1 MANFKELQTEY
12 NEMIKASITEVNRI
26 IKEELPMESGFG
38 FKVKTHPTP
47 TVEQAETA
55 KQLIEDLRGNAS
67 RKRDEI
73 QKLHNMEVEG
83 KIRELGELIGSKDY
97 SKKKTADAK
106 WVILAREQ
114 SRISETLTASNFW
127 RDSHSI
133 VTTIAKWISERAAY
147 ENLKKIETERNA
159 EKLWCKQYLVEKTGL
174 TQELLNTMSEPAI
187 IELAH
192 NHMKIEYTKAN
203 ELTGEKCY
211 CEAHDENRHYH
222 FADTYWDGKQVIAFE
237 TSETY

>member
-26 IKEELPMESGFG
+26 IKEELPMESGYG
-38 FKVKTHPTP
+38 FKVKTHPMP
-47 TVEQAETA
+47 TIEQAERA

-67 RKRDEI
+67 RKREEI
-73 QKLHNMEVEG
+73 QKLHNMEVEE
-83 KIRELGELIGSKDY
+83 KIKELGDLIGSKDW
-97 SKKKTADAK
+97 SKKKTTDAK

-114 SRISETLTASNFW
+114 SRLSETLTASNFW
-127 RDSHSI
+127 KESHNI
-133 VTTIAKWISERAAY
+133 VIVIAKWISERSAY
-147 ENLKKIETERNA
+147 EHLKKKETERNA

-174 TQELLNTMSEPAI
+174 TQELLNTMSEPTI

-192 NHMKIEYTKAN
+192 NHMKIEYAKAN

-211 CEAHDENRHYH
+211 CDAHDECRHYH
-222 FADTYWDGKQVIAFE
+222 FADTYWDGKQVIVFE
-237 TSETY
+237 SSETY